1 MRYYYFLCFTDEHL
15 RLRDFKHILKIY
27 KNKHLHFKF
36 QSDFLLQK
44 FIIFSEYL
52 LSTQRAVLFTIQP
65 LGWLHFLISPVE
77 GDLTQQPPDF
87 VLKSPVQP
95 NDHLII
101 LPKDLS
107 EWHAVS
113 EPLLAQTIQF
123 VGETSG

>member
-52 LSTQRAVLFTIQP
+52 LSTQRAVSALYNPAFGVVAFSYFPSRGQP
-65 LGWLHFLISPVE
+65 
-77 GDLTQQPPDF
+77 
-87 VLKSPVQP
+87 
-95 NDHLII
+95 HL
-101 LPKDLS
+101 
-107 EWHAVS
+107 A
-113 EPLLAQTIQF
+113 
-123 VGETSG
+123 TSRFCLEDSCAT